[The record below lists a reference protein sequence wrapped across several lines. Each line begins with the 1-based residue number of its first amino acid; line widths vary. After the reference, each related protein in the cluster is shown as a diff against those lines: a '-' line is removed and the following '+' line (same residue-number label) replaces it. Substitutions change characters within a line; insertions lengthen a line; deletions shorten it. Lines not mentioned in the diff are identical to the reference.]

1 MSSNGEANLNQEELI
16 DDLRNV
22 LAETESMLKEV
33 ASDGTEQGRALRA
46 KIAANLSV
54 AKDKLVETERL
65 VAGKAK
71 VAAKVTDEYVHEN
84 PWTSVGVAA
93 GVGFLLGLLVSR
105 R

>member
-1 MSSNGEANLNQEELI
+1 MSSNGEANLNQDELI

-33 ASDGTEQGRALRA
+33 ASDGSEQGRALRE

-54 AKDKLVETERL
+54 AKQKLVETERL